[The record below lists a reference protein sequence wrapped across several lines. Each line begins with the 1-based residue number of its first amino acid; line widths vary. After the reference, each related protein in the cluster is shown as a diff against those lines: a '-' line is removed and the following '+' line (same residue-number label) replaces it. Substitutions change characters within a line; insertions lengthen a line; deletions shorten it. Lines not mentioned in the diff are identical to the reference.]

1 MALITWLGGDEN
13 GNVAVNEWGRFRF
26 VINQPLEVDD
36 PHIIGKAKANRFYR
50 VDEAGP
56 GALAAPNGFT
66 REGIP
71 RRGRPKPVAIPDPAL
86 KPDPDPPADDD
97 EVI

>member
-1 MALITWLGGDEN
+1 MALITWLGGEEN

-36 PHIIGKAKANRFYR
+36 PHIIGKAKANRFFR
-50 VDEAGP
+50 VEMGSGVSAKTLPPEA
-56 GALAAPNGFT
+56 FT

-71 RRGRPKPVAIPDPAL
+71 RKGRPPKVTHAPAS
-86 KPDPDPPADDD
+86 PPSDDND